1 MDTAETAITL
11 RHTGADCRR
20 VVGEAS
26 SPACNRDNIQQLLD
40 NTCADVT
47 HSDPEY
53 GQRGTSVAFAAA
65 ESKEDVHFRAHFH
78 DLLQMWK
85 IRVPG
90 TCAHVSTYARIH
102 DKLPRRH

>member
-11 RHTGADCRR
+11 RHTGADCRQ

-26 SPACNRDNIQQLLD
+26 SPTCNRDTIQQLLD
-40 NTCADVT
+40 NTCADVS
-47 HSDPEY
+47 HSDPEH

-78 DLLQMWK
+78 DLLKMWK

-90 TCAHVSTYARIH
+90 TCAHVSTHARIH
-102 DKLPRRH
+102 DAMTRRH